1 VNEEAELNM
10 DEHAI
15 RELLAEVKRGRVSRR
30 QFVRTMLA
38 AGLTAPMAANLLTSA
53 GVAHA
58 QQRTSSTAPTRRGGG
73 GQVRMLYWAAPT
85 LLNPHLAVAPK
96 DFESSQLFYEPL
108 ADIDTEGNIV
118 PVLAAE
124 TPTAANGGVARDG
137 TSVVWRLKRGVT
149 WHDGR
154 PFTADDVIFTWQYAA
169 DSATAATSAG
179 SYQGIDRIERLDDH
193 TVKLV
198 FKRPTPYWADAF
210 CSAAG
215 MVLPR
220 HVFEPF
226 RGGKSREAPANL
238 KPVGTGPYR
247 YVDFKPGDVLHAEI
261 NSAYHVQNR
270 PYFDTVEMKGGGD
283 PVSAARAVLQTG
295 EYDYAWGVQMEHEIL
310 KRLEQSPKGRFVIGR
325 TANVEYIQL
334 NQTDPWR
341 EVDGERASVKTA
353 HPFLT
358 DPTVRAAF
366 ALLVD
371 RDSIQKDIWG
381 RQADT
386 TANFMNRPPFVSPN
400 TRWEF
405 NVDKA
410 NAMLDAAGW
419 KRGTDGIRVKD
430 GIRLKVLFQGVNQ
443 PIRQKIQSIVK
454 QAFVRAGVDCE
465 LKSVVGSV
473 YFSSD
478 PGNVDTESHFYAD
491 LELSGKI
498 LRQPDP
504 QAFMRAFCSWE
515 VAQKANKWSGSNLAR
530 WRNDEYDRLWRA
542 AETELDPVKRAAQFI
557 RMNDLVVQNVVVIPV
572 IIRHATFAVTSWL
585 RGFDFSPFS
594 GPLWR
599 LVYWSREA

>member
-1 VNEEAELNM
+1 M
-10 DEHAI
+10 DEHVI
-15 RELLAEVKRGRVSRR
+15 RELAGEVKCGRLSRR
-30 QFVRTMLA
+30 RFVRTMVGAGVTA
-38 AGLTAPMAANLLTSA
+38 AMANHILTAV
-53 GVAHA
+53 GVAPAGGVADA
-58 QQRTSSTAPTRRGGG
+58 QPRTPTRRGGG
-73 GQVRMLYWAAPT
+73 GTVRMLYWAAPT

-108 ADIDTEGNIV
+108 ADIDTEGTVV

-124 TPTAANGGVARDG
+124 TPSVANGGVAPDG
-137 TSVVWRLKRGVT
+137 TWVQWRLKRGVS

-169 DSATAATSAG
+169 DPATAATSAG
-179 SYQGIDRIERLDDH
+179 SYQGIDRIERMDDH

-215 MVLPR
+215 FVLPR

-226 RGGKSREAPANL
+226 KGGRSREAPANL
-238 KPVGTGPYR
+238 RPVGTGAYR
-247 YVDFKPGDVLHAEI
+247 FVDFKPGDILNAEL
-261 NSAYHVQNR
+261 NPGYHVANR
-270 PYFDTVEMKGGGD
+270 PYFDAVAMKGGGD

-295 EYDYAWGVQMEHEIL
+295 EYDYGWGLNMEDEIL
-310 KRLEQSPKGRFVIGR
+310 RRLEQSGKGRVVIGR
-325 TANVEYIQL
+325 TANMEYIQL

-341 EVDGERASVKTA
+341 DVDGERASVKTV

-358 DPTVRAAF
+358 DPAVRAAL

-371 RDSIQKDIWG
+371 RAGIQSEIWG

-386 TANFMNRPPFVSPN
+386 TANFMNRRPFVSSN

-405 NVDKA
+405 SVDKA
-410 NAMLDAAGW
+410 NAILDAAGW
-419 KRGTDGIRVKD
+419 QRGADGIRAKD
-430 GIRLKVLFQGVNQ
+430 GKRLKVLFQAVNQ
-443 PIRQKIQSIVK
+443 PIRQKIQSVVK
-454 QAFVRAGVDCE
+454 QSCARAGIECE
-465 LKSVVGSV
+465 LKAVVGSV

-478 PGNVDTESHFYAD
+478 PGNTDTETHFYAD
-491 LELSGKI
+491 MQLSAKI

-515 VAQKANKWSGSNLAR
+515 IAQKANKWSGANLAR
-530 WRNDEYDRLWRA
+530 WRNEEYDRLWRA
-542 AETELDPVKRAAQFI
+542 AETEMDPIKRAAMFI
-557 RMNDLVVQNVVVIPV
+557 RLNDLVISNVVVIPV
-572 IIRHATFAVTSWL
+572 IIRHAVFAVANPI

-599 LVYWSREA
+599 LVYWTREA

>member
-1 VNEEAELNM
+1 M

-15 RELLAEVKRGRVSRR
+15 RELIIEVERR
-30 QFVRTMLA
+30 RLPRRSFLRTMVA
-38 AGLTAPMAANLLTSA
+38 AGLTPSMAAGLLGA
-53 GVAHA
+53 GGAHA
-58 QQRTSSTAPTRRGGG
+58 QPRPSGGTPTRRGGG
-73 GQVRMLYWAAPT
+73 GQIRMLYWAAPT

-108 ADIDTEGNIV
+108 ADIDTDGTVV
-118 PVLAAE
+118 PVLAAD
-124 TPTAANGGVARDG
+124 TPSVANGGVARDG
-137 TSVVWRLKRGVT
+137 TSVVWRLKRGVV

-169 DSATAATSAG
+169 DPSTAATSTG
-179 SYQGIDRIERLDDH
+179 SYQGIDRIDRIDDH

-247 YVDFKPGDVLHAEI
+247 FVDFKPGDVLHGEI
-261 NSAYHVQNR
+261 HNSYHIPNR
-270 PYFDTVEMKGGGD
+270 PYFDAVEMKGGGD
-283 PVSAARAVLQTG
+283 PVSAARAVLQTA

-310 KRLEQSPKGRFVIGR
+310 RRLEQSPKGRFVIGR

-341 EVDGERASVKTA
+341 EVDGERASVKTT

-381 RQADT
+381 LQADT
-386 TANFMNRPPFVSPN
+386 TGNFMNRPPFVSPN

-410 NAMLDAAGW
+410 NALLDAAGW
-419 KRGTDGIRVKD
+419 KRGADGIRAKD
-430 GIRLKVLFQGVNQ
+430 GTRLKVLFQGVNQ

-454 QAFVRAGVDCE
+454 QAFARAGVDCE
-465 LKSVVGSV
+465 LKSVIGSV

-530 WRNDEYDRLWRA
+530 WRHDEYDRLWRV

-557 RMNDLVVQNVVVIPV
+557 RMNDLVVQNVVVVPV
-572 IIRHATFAVTSWL
+572 IIRHATFAVANWL

>member
-1 VNEEAELNM
+1 
-10 DEHAI
+10 
-15 RELLAEVKRGRVSRR
+15 
-30 QFVRTMLA
+30 
-38 AGLTAPMAANLLTSA
+38 
-53 GVAHA
+53 
-58 QQRTSSTAPTRRGGG
+58 
-73 GQVRMLYWAAPT
+73 MLYWAAPT

-108 ADIDTEGNIV
+108 ADIDTDGNVV

-124 TPTAANGGVARDG
+124 TPSVANGGVARDG
-137 TSVVWRLKRGVT
+137 TSVVWRLKRGVV

-154 PFTADDVIFTWQYAA
+154 PFTAADVIFTWQYAA
-169 DSATAATSAG
+169 DPATAATSAG
-179 SYQGIDRIERLDDH
+179 SYQGLDRVDRIDDY

-226 RGGKSREAPANL
+226 RGSKSREAPANL

-247 YVDFKPGDVLHAEI
+247 CVDFKPGDVLHGEI
-261 NSAYHVQNR
+261 NGAYHVPNR
-270 PYFDTVEMKGGGD
+270 PFFDTVEMKGGGD

-295 EYDYAWGVQMEHEIL
+295 EYDYAWGTQMEHEIL
-310 KRLEQSPKGRFVIGR
+310 RRLEESSKGHFVIGW
-325 TANVEYIQL
+325 TSNVEYIQL

-341 EVDGERASVKTA
+341 EVDGERASVKTT

-358 DPTVRAAF
+358 DPAVRSAC

-386 TANFMNRPPFVSPN
+386 TANFMNRPPFASPN

-405 NVDKA
+405 NIDRA
-410 NAMLDAAGW
+410 NAILDSAGW
-419 KRGTDGIRVKD
+419 KRGADGVRIKD
-430 GIRLKVLFQGVNQ
+430 GTRLKVLFQAVNQ

-454 QAFVRAGVDCE
+454 QACLRAGVDCE
-465 LKSVVGSV
+465 LKSVVGAV

-515 VAQKANKWSGSNLAR
+515 VAQKANKWSGANLTR
-530 WRNDEYDRLWRA
+530 WRNDDYDRLWRA
-542 AETELDPVKRAAQFI
+542 AETELDPAKRAAQFI

-572 IIRHATFAVTSWL
+572 FIRHATFAVANGI

-599 LVYWSREA
+599 LVYWTREV

>member
-1 VNEEAELNM
+1 M

-15 RELLAEVKRGRVSRR
+15 RELVADVKRGRLSRR
-30 QFVRTMLA
+30 RFLHAMVG
-38 AGLTAPMAANLLTSA
+38 AGLTAPMAAQLLSA
-53 GVAHA
+53 AGIVHA
-58 QQRTSSTAPTRRGGG
+58 QPKSTAAVPTRRGGG

-108 ADIDTEGNIV
+108 ADIDTDGNIV

-124 TPTAANGGVARDG
+124 TPSVANGGVAPDG
-137 TSVVWRLKRGVT
+137 TSVTWRLKRGVT

-154 PFTADDVIFTWQYAA
+154 PFTADDVVFTWQYAA
-169 DSATAATSAG
+169 DPGTAATSSG
-179 SYQGIDRIERLDDH
+179 SYQGIDRVERVDDH

-198 FKRPTPYWADAF
+198 FKRPAPYWADAF

-220 HVFEPF
+220 HVFESF
-226 RGGKSREAPANL
+226 RGGKSREASANL
-238 KPVGTGPYR
+238 RPVGTGPYR
-247 YVDFKPGDVLHAEI
+247 LVDFKPGDVLHAEI
-261 NSAYHVQNR
+261 NAAYHVPNR

-295 EYDYAWGVQMEHEIL
+295 QYDYGWGLNMEDEIL
-310 KRLEQSPKGRFVIGR
+310 RRLEESAKGRVVIGR
-325 TANVEYIQL
+325 TANLEYLQL

-341 EVDGERASVKTA
+341 ELDGERASMKTV

-358 DPTVRAAF
+358 DPAVRSAF

-371 RDSIQKDIWG
+371 RASIQKEIWG

-386 TANFMNRPPFVSPN
+386 AANFMNRRPFASPN

-405 NVDKA
+405 NIDKA
-410 NAMLDAAGW
+410 NALLDATGW
-419 KRGTDGIRVKD
+419 KRGPDGIRAKD
-430 GIRLKVLFQGVNQ
+430 GKRMKVLFQAVNQ
-443 PIRQKIQSIVK
+443 PIRQKVQAIVK
-454 QAFVRAGVDCE
+454 QGCVRAGIECE

-478 PGNVDTESHFYAD
+478 PANVDTESHFYAD
-491 LELSGKI
+491 LQLSGKI

-515 VAQKANKWSGSNLAR
+515 IAQKANKWSGANLTR
-530 WRNDEYDRLWRA
+530 WRSDDYDRLWRA
-542 AETELDPVKRAAQFI
+542 AETEMDPVKRAAHFV
-557 RMNDLVVQNVVVIPV
+557 RMNDLVVQNVVVIPLF
-572 IIRHATFAVTSWL
+572 IRHAVFAVANSI

>member
-1 VNEEAELNM
+1 M

-38 AGLTAPMAANLLTSA
+38 AGLTTPMAANLLTSA

-137 TSVVWRLKRGVT
+137 TSVVWRLKRGVV

-179 SYQGIDRIERLDDH
+179 SYQGIDRIERIDDH

-341 EVDGERASVKTA
+341 EVDGERASVKTT

-386 TANFMNRPPFVSPN
+386 TANFMHRPPFVSPN

-419 KRGTDGIRVKD
+419 KRGTDGIRAKD
-430 GIRLKVLFQGVNQ
+430 GIRLKALFQGVNQ

-454 QAFVRAGVDCE
+454 QAFVRAGIDCE

-515 VAQKANKWSGSNLAR
+515 IAQKANKWSGSNLAR

>member
-1 VNEEAELNM
+1 M
-10 DEHAI
+10 DEHTI
-15 RELLAEVKRGRVSRR
+15 RELVAEVKRGRLSRR
-30 QFVRTMLA
+30 QFLRSMAAVGVTASLA
-38 AGLTAPMAANLLTSA
+38 AEILSAAGIADAQPGGVSMAPA
-53 GVAHA
+53 
-58 QQRTSSTAPTRRGGG
+58 RRGGG
-73 GQVRMLYWAAPT
+73 GPVRMLYWAAPT

-96 DFESSQLFYEPL
+96 DYESSQLFYEPL
-108 ADIDTEGNIV
+108 ADIDTEGNVV

-124 TPTAANGGVARDG
+124 TPSVANGGVARDG
-137 TSVVWRLKRGVT
+137 TWVVWRLKRGVR

-154 PFTADDVIFTWQYAA
+154 PFTADDLIFTWQYAA
-169 DSATAATSAG
+169 DPATAATSAG
-179 SYQGIDRIERLDDH
+179 SYQGVDRIERLDDH

-226 RGGKSREAPANL
+226 RGGRSREAPANL
-238 KPVGTGPYR
+238 RPVGTGPYR

-261 NSAYHVQNR
+261 NTAYHVPNR
-270 PYFDTVEMKGGGD
+270 PFFDRVEMKGGGD

-295 EYDYAWGVQMEHEIL
+295 EYDYAWGTQFEYEIL
-310 KRLEQSPKGRFVIGR
+310 RRLEQSARGRFVIGR
-325 TANVEYIQL
+325 TANTEYIQL

-341 EVDGERASVKTA
+341 EVDGERASIKTT
-353 HPFLT
+353 HPFVT
-358 DPTVRAAF
+358 DPTVRSAL

-371 RDSIQKDIWG
+371 RTSIQQDIWG
-381 RQADT
+381 RQADAV
-386 TANFMNRPPFVSPN
+386 ANFMNRPPFASAN
-400 TRWEF
+400 TRWKF

-410 NAMLDAAGW
+410 NALLDATGW
-419 KRGTDGIRVKD
+419 KRGADGVRAKNGV
-430 GIRLKVLFQGVNQ
+430 RLRVLFQAVNQ
-443 PIRQKIQSIVK
+443 PIRQKIQSVVK
-454 QAFVRAGVDCE
+454 QALQLAGIDCE

-504 QAFMRAFCSWE
+504 QAYMRAFCSWE
-515 VAQKANKWSGSNLAR
+515 VAQKANKWSGANLTR

-542 AETELDPVKRAAQFI
+542 AETEMDPAKRAASFI
-557 RMNDLVVQNVVVIPV
+557 RMNDLVVQNVVVIPIFV
-572 IIRHATFAVTSWL
+572 RHATFAVANSI

-599 LVYWSREA
+599 LAYWSREA

>member
-1 VNEEAELNM
+1 M
-10 DEHAI
+10 DEHVI
-15 RELLAEVKRGRVSRR
+15 RELTSEVRRGRLSRR
-30 QFVRTMLA
+30 RFIQTMVGV
-38 AGLTAPMAANLLTSA
+38 GLTAPMAAKLLSVA
-53 GVAHA
+53 GVAEA
-58 QQRTSSTAPTRRGGG
+58 QPKTSSAAPAHRGGG

-108 ADIDTEGNIV
+108 ADIDTDGNIV

-124 TPTAANGGVARDG
+124 TPSVTNGGVASDG
-137 TSVVWRLKRGVT
+137 TWVQWRLKRGVT

-169 DSATAATSAG
+169 EAATAATSAG
-179 SYQGIDRIERLDDH
+179 SYQGIDRIERIDDY
-193 TVKLV
+193 TVKLA

-220 HVFEPF
+220 HVFESF

-261 NSAYHVQNR
+261 NPAYHVANR
-270 PYFDTVEMKGGGD
+270 PFFDTVEMKGGGD

-295 EYDYAWGVQMEHEIL
+295 QYDYGWGLNMEDEIL
-310 KRLEQSPKGRFVIGR
+310 RRLEESAKGRVVIGR
-325 TANVEYIQL
+325 TANMEYIQV

-341 EVDGERASVKTA
+341 EVDGERASIKTV

-358 DPTVRAAF
+358 DPVIRSAL

-371 RDSIQKDIWG
+371 RAGIQREIWG

-386 TANFMNRPPFVSPN
+386 TANFMTRRPFASSN

-405 NVDKA
+405 NVEKA
-410 NAMLDAAGW
+410 NALLDAGGW
-419 KRGTDGIRVKD
+419 KRGPDGIRTKD
-430 GIRLKVLFQGVNQ
+430 GTRLKVLFQAVNQ
-443 PIRQKIQSIVK
+443 PIRQKVQSIVK
-454 QAFVRAGVDCE
+454 QACARAGIECE
-465 LKSVVGSV
+465 LKAVVGSV

-515 VAQKANKWSGSNLAR
+515 VAQKANKWAGGNLAR
-530 WRNDEYDRLWRA
+530 WRNDEYDRLWRT
-542 AETELDPVKRAAQFI
+542 AETEMDPVKRAALFI
-557 RMNDLVVQNVVVIPV
+557 RMNDLVIQNVVVVPV
-572 IIRHATFAVTSWL
+572 IIRHAVFAVANSI

-599 LVYWSREA
+599 LVYWTREA

>member
-1 VNEEAELNM
+1 M
-10 DEHAI
+10 DEHVI
-15 RELLAEVKRGRVSRR
+15 RELAIEVKRGRLSRR
-30 QFVRTMLA
+30 RFVHTLVA
-38 AGLTAPMAANLLTSA
+38 AGLTTPMASQILRVA
-53 GVAHA
+53 GVAEA
-58 QQRTSSTAPTRRGGG
+58 QPRTPSVAPTRRGGG
-73 GQVRMLYWAAPT
+73 GQIRMLYWAAPT
-85 LLNPHLAVAPK
+85 LLNPHLAIAPK
-96 DFESSQLFYEPL
+96 DYESSQLFYEPL

-124 TPTAANGGVARDG
+124 TPTVANGGVARDG

-154 PFTADDVIFTWQYAA
+154 PFTADDVVFTWQYAA
-169 DSATAATSAG
+169 DPATAATSAG
-179 SYQGIDRIERLDDH
+179 SYQGIDRIERIDDH
-193 TVKLV
+193 TLKVV
-198 FKRPTPYWADAF
+198 FRRPTPYWADAF

-226 RGGKSREAPANL
+226 RGGRSREAGANL
-238 KPVGTGPYR
+238 RPVGTGPYR
-247 YVDFKPGDVLHAEI
+247 FVDFKPGDVLRAEI
-261 NSAYHVQNR
+261 NPGYHVPNR
-270 PYFDTVEMKGGGD
+270 PFFDTVEMKGGGD
-283 PVSAARAVLQTG
+283 PVSAARAVLQTA
-295 EYDYAWGVQMEHEIL
+295 EYDYAWGTQMEHEIL
-310 KRLEQSPKGRFVIGR
+310 QRLEQSSKGRFVIGQ

-334 NQTDPWR
+334 NQADPWR
-341 EVDGERASVKTA
+341 EVEGERASLKTT

-358 DPTVRAAF
+358 DTAVRSAF

-371 RDSIQKDIWG
+371 RSSIQKDLWG
-381 RQADT
+381 RQADAT
-386 TANFMNRPPFVSPN
+386 GNFMNRAPFASPT

-410 NAMLDAAGW
+410 NAILDAAGW
-419 KRGTDGIRVKD
+419 KRGPDGIRVKD
-430 GIRLKVLFQGVNQ
+430 GVRLKVLFQGVNQ
-443 PIRQKIQSIVK
+443 PIRQKMQSIVK
-454 QAFVRAGVDCE
+454 QACTRAGIECE

-491 LELSGKI
+491 LQLSGKI

-515 VAQKANKWSGSNLAR
+515 AAQKANKWAGANLTR

-542 AETELDPVKRAAQFI
+542 AETEMDPIKRAAQFI

-572 IIRHATFAVTSWL
+572 FVRHATFAVAHAI

>member
-1 VNEEAELNM
+1 M
-10 DEHAI
+10 DEHGI
-15 RELLAEVKRGRVSRR
+15 RELIDEVRSGRLSRR
-30 QFVRTMLA
+30 RFVQTMVGVGLA
-38 AGLTAPMAANLLTSA
+38 APMAAQILSAA
-53 GVAHA
+53 GVAEA
-58 QQRTSSTAPTRRGGG
+58 QPKTSSAVPLRRGGG
-73 GQVRMLYWAAPT
+73 GPVRMLYWAAPT

-108 ADIDTEGNIV
+108 ADIDTDGNVV

-124 TPTAANGGVARDG
+124 TPSVANGGVSPDG
-137 TSVVWRLKRGVT
+137 TWVQWRLKRGVT

-169 DSATAATSAG
+169 DPATTTTSAG
-179 SYQGIDRIERLDDH
+179 SYQGIDRIERIDDQ
-193 TVKLV
+193 TVKLI

-247 YVDFKPGDVLHAEI
+247 YVDFKPGDILHAEI
-261 NSAYHVQNR
+261 NPAYHVTNR
-270 PYFDTVEMKGGGD
+270 PFFDAVEMKGGGD

-295 EYDYAWGVQMEHEIL
+295 EYDYGWGLNMEDEIL
-310 KRLEQSPKGRFVIGR
+310 RRLEERAKGRVVIGR
-325 TANVEYIQL
+325 TVNMEYIQL

-341 EVDGERASVKTA
+341 EVEGERASIKTV

-358 DPTVRAAF
+358 DPAVRSAL

-371 RDSIQKDIWG
+371 RAGIQSEIWG

-386 TANFMNRPPFVSPN
+386 TANFMNRRPFASPN

-410 NAMLDAAGW
+410 NAALEAGGW
-419 KRGTDGIRVKD
+419 KRGPDGIRVKD
-430 GIRLKVLFQGVNQ
+430 GKRLKVLFQAVNQ
-443 PIRQKIQSIVK
+443 PIRQKVQSIVK
-454 QAFVRAGVDCE
+454 QACGRAGIDCE

-478 PGNVDTESHFYAD
+478 PGNPDTATHFYAD
-491 LELSGKI
+491 LELSAKI

-515 VAQKANKWSGSNLAR
+515 TAQKANKWAGANLAR
-530 WRNDEYDRLWRA
+530 WRSDEYDRLWRA
-542 AETELDPVKRAAQFI
+542 AETEMDPVKRAALFI
-557 RMNDLVVQNVVVIPV
+557 RMNDLVIQNVVVIPV
-572 IIRHATFAVTSWL
+572 IIRHAVFAVANSI

-599 LVYWSREA
+599 LAYWTREA

>member
-1 VNEEAELNM
+1 M
-10 DEHAI
+10 DEHGI
-15 RELLAEVKRGRVSRR
+15 RELVADVKSERLPRR
-30 QFVRTMLA
+30 RFLHTMLG
-38 AGLTAPMAANLLTSA
+38 AGLTMPMAANLLSVA
-53 GVAHA
+53 DVAHA
-58 QQRTSSTAPTRRGGG
+58 QPKTAPAAATRRGGG

-108 ADIDTEGNIV
+108 ADIDTDGTIV

-124 TPTAANGGVARDG
+124 TPSIANGSVARDG
-137 TSVVWRLKRGVT
+137 MSVVWRLKRGVT

-154 PFTADDVIFTWQYAA
+154 PFTAGDVIFTWQYAA
-169 DSATAATSAG
+169 DPATAATSAG
-179 SYQGIDRIERLDDH
+179 SYQSIDRVDRVDDH
-193 TVKLV
+193 TVKVV

-226 RGGKSREAPANL
+226 RGGRSREASANL
-238 KPVGTGPYR
+238 RPIGTGPYR

-261 NSAYHVQNR
+261 NSAYHVPDR
-270 PYFDTVEMKGGGD
+270 PFFDTLEMKGGGD

-310 KRLEQSPKGRFVIGR
+310 QRLEQSARGRFVIGR

-334 NQTDPWR
+334 NQTNPWR
-341 EVDGERASVKTA
+341 EVDGERSSVKTT

-358 DPTVRAAF
+358 DPAVRSAF
-366 ALLVD
+366 GLLVD
-371 RDSIQKDIWG
+371 RESIQKDIWG

-400 TRWEF
+400 TRREF
-405 NVDKA
+405 SVDKA
-410 NAMLDAAGW
+410 NAILDAAGW
-419 KRGTDGIRVKD
+419 KRGADGFRAKD
-430 GIRLKVLFQGVNQ
+430 GVRLKVLFQSVNQ
-443 PIRQKIQSIVK
+443 PIRQKMQSIIK
-454 QAFVRAGVDCE
+454 QACVRAGIECE

-515 VAQKANKWSGSNLAR
+515 VAQKANKWSGVNLTR
-530 WRNDEYDRLWRA
+530 WRNDEYDQLWRA
-542 AETELDPVKRAAQFI
+542 AETEMDPIKRAAQFI
-557 RMNDLVVQNVVVIPV
+557 RMNDLVVQNVAIIPV
-572 IIRHATFAVTSWL
+572 LVRHATFAVANHV

-599 LVYWSREA
+599 LAYWSREA

>member
-1 VNEEAELNM
+1 MNEEAELHM

-15 RELLAEVKRGRVSRR
+15 RELLTEVKRGRVSRR
-30 QFVRTMLA
+30 RFVRTMLA

-124 TPTAANGGVARDG
+124 TPSTANGGVARDG

-154 PFTADDVIFTWQYAA
+154 PFTADDVVFTWQYAA
-169 DSATAATSAG
+169 DPATAATSAG
-179 SYQGIDRIERLDDH
+179 SYQGVDRIDRIDDY

-247 YVDFKPGDVLHAEI
+247 YVDFKPGDVLHGEI
-261 NSAYHVQNR
+261 NNAYHVPNR

-310 KRLEQSPKGRFVIGR
+310 RRLEQSPKGRFVIGR

-341 EVDGERASVKTA
+341 EVDGERASVKTT

-358 DPTVRAAF
+358 DPTVRSAF

-371 RDSIQKDIWG
+371 RGSIQKDIWG

-400 TRWEF
+400 ARWEF

-419 KRGTDGIRVKD
+419 KRGADGIRAKD
-430 GIRLKVLFQGVNQ
+430 GTRLKVLFQGVSQ
-443 PIRQKIQSIVK
+443 PIRQKVQSIVK
-454 QAFVRAGVDCE
+454 QAFVRAGIDCE

-515 VAQKANKWSGSNLAR
+515 IAQKANKWSGSNLAR

-557 RMNDLVVQNVVVIPV
+557 RMNDLAVQNVVVIPV
-572 IIRHATFAVTSWL
+572 IVRHATFAVASWL

>member
-1 VNEEAELNM
+1 M
-10 DEHAI
+10 DEQAI
-15 RELLAEVKRGRVSRR
+15 RELVNDVRRGRVSRR
-30 QFVRTMLA
+30 RFVQAMVGV
-38 AGLTAPMAANLLTSA
+38 GLTAPLAAQILRAA
-53 GVAHA
+53 GLAEA
-58 QQRTSSTAPTRRGGG
+58 QPKPSTAVPTRRGGG
-73 GQVRMLYWAAPT
+73 GAVRMLYWAAPT

-108 ADIDTEGNIV
+108 ADIDTEGTIV

-124 TPTAANGGVARDG
+124 TPSVANGGVAPDG
-137 TSVVWRLKRGVT
+137 TWVQWRLKRGVA

-169 DSATAATSAG
+169 DPATAAPSAG
-179 SYQGIDRIERLDDH
+179 SYQGIDRIERIDDH

-220 HVFEPF
+220 HVFETF
-226 RGGKSREAPANL
+226 KGGKSREAPANL
-238 KPVGTGPYR
+238 RPVGTGPYR
-247 YVDFKPGDVLHAEI
+247 FVDFKPGDILHAEI
-261 NSAYHVQNR
+261 NSAYHVANR
-270 PYFDTVEMKGGGD
+270 PFFDTVEMKGGGD

-295 EYDYAWGVQMEHEIL
+295 QYDYGWGLNMEDEIL
-310 KRLEQSPKGRFVIGR
+310 RRLEQSAKGRVVIGR
-325 TANVEYIQL
+325 TANMEYIQL

-341 EVDGERASVKTA
+341 EVDGERASVKA
-353 HPFLT
+353 VHPFLT
-358 DPTVRAAF
+358 DPNVRSAL

-371 RDSIQKDIWG
+371 RAGIQSEIWG

-386 TANFMNRPPFVSPN
+386 TANFMNRRPFVSPN

-405 NVDKA
+405 SVDKA
-410 NAMLDAAGW
+410 NAVLDAAGW
-419 KRGTDGIRVKD
+419 PRGADGIRAKD
-430 GIRLKVLFQGVNQ
+430 GKRLKILFQAVNQ
-443 PIRQKIQSIVK
+443 PIRQKVQAIVK
-454 QAFVRAGVDCE
+454 QACSRAGIECE
-465 LKSVVGSV
+465 LKAVVGSV

-478 PGNVDTESHFYAD
+478 PGNADTESHFYSD
-491 LELSGKI
+491 LQLSSKI

-515 VAQKANKWSGSNLAR
+515 IAQKANKWAGANLAR
-530 WRNDEYDRLWRA
+530 WRNDEYDRLWRS
-542 AETELDPVKRAAQFI
+542 AETEMDPVKRAAQFI
-557 RMNDLVVQNVVVIPV
+557 RMNDLVIQNVVVIPV
-572 IIRHATFAVTSWL
+572 IIRHAVFAVGNGI